1 MTNII
6 VLTKGTKGLTSWNTK
21 IFLQSSRYR
30 YKQKIKIPKRKL
42 PYKNFYHEIRL
53 QSSVKK
59 YIPPKF
65 LTAKIQTLEK

>member
-1 MTNII
+1 MTNLI
-6 VLTKGTKGLTSWNTK
+6 VLSKGLTSWNTK

-30 YKQKIKIPKRKL
+30 HKQKIKMPKHKL
-42 PYKNFYHEIRL
+42 AYKKFHHEMSL

-59 YIPPKF
+59 YVPPKF